1 VRGEGSLDICNL
13 LEADKVPLGR
23 DLGTIDRSLE
33 VRKSRYAA
41 RRCSKSCDSRN
52 RYSPCTYPI
61 VKGSCNDPNIKR
73 RASKTEQSNTEHAPL
88 QARSRYSDRRFVE
101 PDVCGRASE
110 EVSPGATHLP
120 S

>member
-13 LEADKVPLGR
+13 VEADKVPLGR
-23 DLGTIDRSLE
+23 ALGAIDWSLE

-41 RRCSKSCDSRN
+41 RRSKSCDGRN

-73 RASKTEQSNTEHAPL
+73 RASKTEQSNTEHALL
-88 QARSRYSDRRFVE
+88 QPRSTYSDRRFVE

>member
-13 LEADKVPLGR
+13 VEADKVPLGR
-23 DLGTIDRSLE
+23 ALGAIDWSLE

-41 RRCSKSCDSRN
+41 RRSKSCDGRN

-73 RASKTEQSNTEHAPL
+73 RASKTEQSNTEHPPL
-88 QARSRYSDRRFVE
+88 QSQIRGIGRLWPCVRRSESWRYVS
-101 PDVCGRASE
+101 AS
-110 EVSPGATHLP
+110 VT
-120 S
+120 